1 MNPDMIKE
9 PVDIAIDQA
18 RIQDAQQLLHFL
30 KQIGSESDNLTFGEE
45 GIPVTLKEEED
56 YLAAA
61 YDSRDC
67 LLLLAKHHGKIA
79 GNANLTRLPR
89 RMKHR
94 GELSISIAR
103 DYWNQGIGTM
113 LLTKIIAF
121 AKEHDFEFIDLEVRS
136 DHHAA
141 IHLYQKFGFQKTGI
155 RPAFFKINGH
165 YFDCDMMTLQL

>member
-45 GIPVTLKEEED
+45 GLPVTLKEEEA

-67 LLLLAKHHGKIA
+67 LLPQAMPILHGC
-79 GNANLTRLPR
+79 
-89 RMKHR
+89 R
-94 GELSISIAR
+94 G
-103 DYWNQGIGTM
+103 G
-113 LLTKIIAF
+113 
-121 AKEHDFEFIDLEVRS
+121 
-136 DHHAA
+136 
-141 IHLYQKFGFQKTGI
+141 
-155 RPAFFKINGH
+155 
-165 YFDCDMMTLQL
+165 